1 MRALQKRLEQL
12 VMVHRQLL
20 RKYAQLELEKS
31 EARKLM
37 KLRDDRIAQ
46 LDGTCRKWLVMVGGG
61 WWWQLLL
68 LLLVMLLLLLLL
80 VVVVRGKLKLTL
92 FLSSCSSFFFLLLK
106 NNRGN
111 D

>member
-1 MRALQKRLEQL
+1 VNAILFFFQKQMRALQKRLEQL

-46 LDGTCRKWLVMVGGG
+46 LDGTCRKWFVVVCGGLWWFVVVG
-61 WWWQLLL
+61 
-68 LLLVMLLLLLLL
+68 VLLLLLLL
-80 VVVVRGKLKLTL
+80 VLVVLVV
-92 FLSSCSSFFFLLLK
+92 LLVL
-106 NNRGN
+106 
-111 D
+111 

>member
-61 WWWQLLL
+61 WWWKL
-68 LLLVMLLLLLLL
+68 LLLVMLLLLLV

>member
-46 LDGTCRKWLVMVGGG
+46 LDGTCRKWLVVVVVGGG
-61 WWWQLLL
+61 GSGCSWWWWC
-68 LLLVMLLLLLLL
+68 
-80 VVVVRGKLKLTL
+80 G
-92 FLSSCSSFFFLLLK
+92 
-106 NNRGN
+106 G
-111 D
+111 DH

>member
-46 LDGTCRKWLVMVGGG
+46 LDGTCRKWLVVVVGGG
-61 WWWQLLL
+61 A
-68 LLLVMLLLLLLL
+68 
-80 VVVVRGKLKLTL
+80 GEIIKINDL
-92 FLSSCSSFFFLLLK
+92 FPCCVFVSSSNCSFFFLYSSFFF
-106 NNRGN
+106 
-111 D
+111 

>member
-68 LLLVMLLLLLLL
+68 LVMLLLLLV

>member
-46 LDGTCRKWLVMVGGG
+46 LDGTCRKWL
-61 WWWQLLL
+61 WQ
-68 LLLVMLLLLLLL
+68 LLLLLL
-80 VVVVRGKLKLTL
+80 VVVVVVVLVV
-92 FLSSCSSFFFLLLK
+92 LLVL
-106 NNRGN
+106 
-111 D
+111 

>member
-37 KLRDDRIAQ
+37 KLRDDRISQ
-46 LDGTCRKWLVMVGGG
+46 VCCSFGG
-61 WWWQLLL
+61 
-68 LLLVMLLLLLLL
+68 
-80 VVVVRGKLKLTL
+80 
-92 FLSSCSSFFFLLLK
+92 LSTI
-106 NNRGN
+106 
-111 D
+111 